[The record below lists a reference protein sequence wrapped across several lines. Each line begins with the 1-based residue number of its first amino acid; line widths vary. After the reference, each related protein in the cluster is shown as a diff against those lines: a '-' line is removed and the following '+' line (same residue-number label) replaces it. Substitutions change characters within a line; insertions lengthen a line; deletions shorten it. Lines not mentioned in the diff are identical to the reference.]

1 MLPASCARPARCPRR
16 RLVSGPLDDALTR
29 TVSRG
34 ASATFPI
41 ARVRNIGIMAH
52 IDAGKTTTTE
62 RILFY
67 AGAISRLGEV
77 DDGGAFTDWMEQE
90 QERGISI
97 TSASTT
103 FAWRDAQVNLIDTPG
118 HVDFTIEVERSL
130 RVLDGAIAVFSA
142 IEGVQAQ
149 SEAVW
154 RQADRYHVPRLAFIN
169 KCDRVGADP
178 DAVVLALRTRLA
190 ARPLVLHLPI
200 GLGDDF
206 AGVVDLVAMTARTWD
221 EASLGVRFDDAAI
234 PADLADTAA
243 LAREAMIDA
252 LAELDD
258 RFLAEYL
265 DAADTGAALAPV
277 AIHAAIRRVTLA
289 GAAVPVVLGAA
300 FRNKGVHNLLDAVV
314 DYLPSPLDRP
324 PVVGVVPLGVV
335 ASGGGTTTRAP
346 DPSGPLA
353 ALAWKVMAD
362 GDRGQ
367 ITYVRI
373 YAGTLAA
380 GQTVYN
386 ATKARLERIDRLVRM
401 HANRREDVDA
411 LPAGAIGAIVAA
423 AGERTATTGDTLCDP
438 TAPLCLDP
446 VHVPEPV
453 IGITVEPATLADDA
467 RLRVALERLA
477 AEDPSF
483 RVGVDLESGA
493 TTIAGMG
500 ELHLEIIVD
509 RLRREFGVDA
519 RVGRLQVAYRETV
532 TARGRGEAVHAT
544 PSRLPVD
551 HGHVILVVEPAGRG
565 RGFQFENQ
573 AASADVPAELVP
585 AVAEAAAEAASIGVV
600 AGFPMTDLTVSLVG
614 GSHHVVDSSPRGYK
628 LATTRAFRD
637 AAVAAA
643 PTILEPVMEL
653 EVRAPDEHTGDVLGE
668 LLSRRAKISGM
679 EARPGVQVIA
689 AAVPLAEMVGYA
701 SVLRS
706 SSRGRGTYSMRFA
719 HYAEVPQATRA
730 RLAARA
736 HA

>member
-1 MLPASCARPARCPRR
+1 
-16 RLVSGPLDDALTR
+16 LTR
-29 TVSRG
+29 TVLRG
-34 ASATFPI
+34 AAASAHHPL

-67 AGAISRLGEV
+67 SGAISRLGEV
-77 DDGGAFTDWMEQE
+77 DDGAAFTDWMEQE

-97 TSASTT
+97 TAASTVLQ
-103 FAWRDAQVNLIDTPG
+103 WGDAQINLIDTPG

-130 RVLDGAIAVFSA
+130 RVLDGAVAVFSA

-154 RQADRYHVPRLAFIN
+154 RQADRYRVPRLAFVN

-178 DAVVLALRTRLA
+178 DAVVEELRQRLA
-190 ARPLVLHLPI
+190 VTPLVLHLPI
-200 GLGDDF
+200 GLGAEF
-206 AGVVDLVAMTARTWD
+206 TGVVDLIAMTARTWD
-221 EASLGVRFDDAAI
+221 HDSHGVRFTDAAI
-234 PADLADTAA
+234 PTELVDDA
-243 LAREAMIDA
+243 LIARDALLDA
-252 LAELDD
+252 LAEVDD
-258 RFLAEYL
+258 QFLAAFVE
-265 DAADTGAALAPV
+265 AADAGATVAPA
-277 AIHAAIRRVTLA
+277 AIHAAIRRATLA

-314 DYLPSPLDRP
+314 AYLPSPLDVA
-324 PVVGVVPLGVV
+324 PVVGVVPATG
-335 ASGGGTTTRAP
+335 ATTTRAP
-346 DPSGPLA
+346 DASGPLA

-362 GDRGQ
+362 GDRGHV
-367 ITYVRI
+367 TYVRV
-373 YAGTLAA
+373 YAGTLVA

-386 ATKARLERIDRLVRM
+386 ATKARPERIERLVRM
-401 HANRREDVDA
+401 HANRREDVEA
-411 LPAGAIGAIVAA
+411 LPAGAIGAII
-423 AGERTATTGDTLCDP
+423 AGLGEPSATTGDTLCDP
-438 TAPLCLDP
+438 AAPLCLDP

-453 IGITVEPATLADDA
+453 IGITIEPATAADEA
-467 RLRVALERLA
+467 RLRFALERLA

-483 RVGVDLESGA
+483 RVGVDADSGA

-500 ELHLEIIVD
+500 ELHLEILVD
-509 RLRREFGVDA
+509 RLRREFAVDA
-519 RVGRLQVAYRETV
+519 RVGRVQVAYRETI
-532 TARGRGEAVHAT
+532 TARARGEARHSLAPRVPA
-544 PSRLPVD
+544 D
-551 HGHVILVVEPAGRG
+551 HGHVVLIVEPASRG
-565 RGFQFENQ
+565 HGFRFENQ
-573 AASADVPAELVP
+573 AGAADVPAEFVP

-614 GSHHVVDSSPRGYK
+614 GSFHVVDSTPRGYR

-637 AAVAAA
+637 AAVAAG

-653 EVRAPDEHTGDVLGE
+653 EVRAPNEHTGDVLGE

-701 SVLRS
+701 TVLRS

-719 HYAEVPQATRA
+719 HYAEVPTATRA